1 MRNDYSKFTLVEM
14 LRSYAEGTEED
25 TLGGNQRLDAADHIE
40 ALETK
45 VEELEY
51 KLNEAIAIAE
61 REVILRKELQAKIEE
76 LTAELSI
83 WKRRYNELYEAGI
96 KLRSEYKKH
105 SALKQEGER

>member
-45 VEELEY
+45 VEELTAAKNDAY
-51 KLNEAIAIAE
+51 SRGWVDALAEA
-61 REVILRKELQAKIEE
+61 
-76 LTAELSI
+76 
-83 WKRRYNELYEAGI
+83 YEWRNPTTV
-96 KLRSEYKKH
+96 LED
-105 SALKQEGER
+105 E

>member
-45 VEELEY
+45 VEELTRLLKEASCPTCNGDGAEY
-51 KLNEAIAIAE
+51 EHYMGNVHQCQWCCE
-61 REVILRKELQAKIEE
+61 
-76 LTAELSI
+76 T
-83 WKRRYNELYEAGI
+83 
-96 KLRSEYKKH
+96 KK
-105 SALKQEGER
+105 ALKQEGE